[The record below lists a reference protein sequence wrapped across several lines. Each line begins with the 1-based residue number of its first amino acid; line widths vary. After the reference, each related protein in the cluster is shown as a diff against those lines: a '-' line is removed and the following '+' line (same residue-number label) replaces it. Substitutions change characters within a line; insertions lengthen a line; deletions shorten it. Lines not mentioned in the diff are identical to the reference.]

1 MAKRKLSRQ
10 QRWRIEKVQQE
21 KVDRAA
27 KRARKADDALVH
39 DALGE
44 PRNGRVMAHF
54 GQQVEI
60 EAVDG
65 EDCGL
70 VQRCHVR
77 ANVTSLVTGDAV
89 IWRQGPELGVVE
101 SCLPRHSLLARP
113 NMQGQMK
120 PVAANVDH
128 LLLVIAPEPEPF
140 ANLIDRYLVAA
151 EATGIEPVLV
161 LNKVDLLQTP
171 EKRERLEALL
181 SIYQRIGYQTLQA
194 STQLEQGLDHLKS
207 LLKDRISVFVGQSG
221 VGKSSLINALLPG
234 VDLRVG
240 ALSEDTRKG
249 RHTTTTAR
257 LFHFPDGG
265 DLIDSPG
272 IREFSLENLSPE
284 IVAQGF
290 REFHDYLGSCRFRDC
305 RHQGDLGCALA
316 EAVARG
322 DIHPERFASFLRIIN
337 A

>member
-21 KVDRAA
+21 KADRAA
-27 KRARKADDALVH
+27 KRARKADDALAH

-44 PRNGRVMAHF
+44 PRNGQVMAHF
-54 GQQVEI
+54 GQQVDV

-65 EDCGL
+65 DDCGF

-151 EATGIEPVLV
+151 EATGIEPILV
-161 LNKVDLLQTP
+161 LNKVDLLQTA
-171 EKRERLEALL
+171 EKRARLEALL

-194 STQLEQGLDHLKS
+194 STQLEQGLAALKGV
-207 LLKDRISVFVGQSG
+207 LKDRISVFVGQSG

-272 IREFSLENLSPE
+272 IREFSLENLSPTM
-284 IVAQGF
+284 VAQGF
-290 REFHDYLGSCRFRDC
+290 REFHDYLGNCRFRDC

-316 EAVARG
+316 EAVERG
-322 DIHPERFASFLRIIN
+322 DIHPDRFASFLRIIS